1 MAIITPNKFALLIEN
16 TVRNKKVTHWEA
28 VLMYCKDNDIDPS
41 GMGKKINKSLKEKL
55 EVNAMDLRLL
65 KERMGRLP
73 L

>member
-1 MAIITPNKFALLIEN
+1 MAIITPNKFELLIEN

-41 GMGKKINKSLKEKL
+41 GMGKMINKSLKEKL

>member
-28 VLMYCKDNDIDPS
+28 VLMYWKDNDIDPS
-41 GMGKKINKSLKEKL
+41 GMGKMINKSLKEKL

>member
-16 TVRNKKVTHWEA
+16 MVRNKKVTHWEA
-28 VLMYCKDNDIDPS
+28 VLMYCKDSDIDPT
-41 GMGKKINKSLKEKL
+41 GMGKMINKSLKEKL

-73 L
+73 V

>member
-41 GMGKKINKSLKEKL
+41 GMGLSLIHI
-55 EVNAMDLRLL
+55 
-65 KERMGRLP
+65 
-73 L
+73 

>member
-41 GMGKKINKSLKEKL
+41 GMCKMINKSLKEKL
-55 EVNAMDLRLL
+55 EVNAMVLRLL
-65 KERMGRLP
+65 KERMG
-73 L
+73 

>member
-41 GMGKKINKSLKEKL
+41 GMGKMINKSLKEKL
-55 EVNAMDLRLL
+55 EVNAMVLRLL

>member
-1 MAIITPNKFALLIEN
+1 MAIITPNKFAHLIEN
-16 TVRNKKVTHWEA
+16 TVRKEKVTHWEA
-28 VLMYCKDNDIDPS
+28 VLMHCQDNDIDPT
-41 GMGKKINKSLKEKL
+41 GLGKMINKSLKEKL